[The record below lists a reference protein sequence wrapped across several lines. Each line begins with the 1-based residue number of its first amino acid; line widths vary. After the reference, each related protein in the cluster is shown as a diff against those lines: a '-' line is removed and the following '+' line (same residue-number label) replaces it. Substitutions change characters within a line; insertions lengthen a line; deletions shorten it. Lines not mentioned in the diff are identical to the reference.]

1 MIKNGLLTSTMPQ
14 FVHPYN
20 QILKMFLLKSYY
32 ISFNSRFLTGQ
43 GLIPRNNEHNDD
55 RDVEDFT
62 LYLIS
67 PWIKMINYLCCTTFE
82 QTTVLISKLINIFE
96 FQQLSFLSLVV
107 VSPLLDLLRCLAKD
121 AGAAAEWGHTIIHVA
136 SLQQRDKISFIRLTV
151 SFTLMS
157 SPLCCISPWH
167 LSWATW
173 WRQRGAHRSE
183 EHTECLKVTSNCD
196 RIVFVKKVR
205 TTNNYTASDVF
216 LPGWPRSSAFW

>member
-1 MIKNGLLTSTMPQ
+1 MNQNDKLSML
-14 FVHPYN
+14 YN
-20 QILKMFLLKSYY
+20 FWTNNCLDKQIDKYFW
-32 ISFNSRFLTGQ
+32 IS
-43 GLIPRNNEHNDD
+43 
-55 RDVEDFT
+55 
-62 LYLIS
+62 
-67 PWIKMINYLCCTTFE
+67 TTFF
-82 QTTVLISKLINIFE
+82 S
-96 FQQLSFLSLVV
+96 LSLVV

-157 SPLCCISPWH
+157 SPLCCISSWH